1 MEIALWIDTPALG
14 DTIAAIPTLRKLSEA
29 YNNEPITVFTTKPFL
44 FEGHPLVK
52 QAFKS
57 DADKSD
63 YIIHRTFSPLV
74 GKQYDQHGTK
84 IEFRYSNM
92 DFRQFHAVSLGFTLK
107 ESEMEMD
114 LYIERPRELPV
125 KDYVIIHPTHTWPTR
140 TWEQEKWQEL
150 IDGLNERG
158 IPVVAVGRDSKE
170 VGFFNIQK
178 PVMPINIK
186 LGVNLLND
194 DDNDPAELRWMM
206 NHRARAVVTMDSGML
221 HIAGTTDVNIVQ
233 LGSSIDNKLRA
244 PYRGPDTTQDYK
256 YYYVNGGCHVFCSS
270 NMKSNVQV
278 HGSINGVPPQVK
290 CLEDRPTF
298 ECHPSVD
305 QVLQSILEI
314 KYKIDSDFMVEKA
327 YITHCNEAYLPIVQ
341 KMVETVRE
349 FSKLPIIVYVL
360 NSDTKI
366 VGTDVITHRLDV
378 DIREGD
384 IWIESDDDNKY
395 VERQSP
401 AVYDVIT
408 KKVNATIHALENY
421 ANTVVYLD
429 GDSIATPKIDELF
442 DYNRTDLKHPL
453 FTHGLQ
459 DYMIM
464 NGKGNPFV
472 AGPNG
477 EEQWDK
483 DVSLTLEQPLCDLL
497 KVDNSYRFE
506 TLGYVQTGYFVANG
520 NSLEFLKEW
529 LSLCDLPLIKNNAV
543 LYAPYHEETIVNVL
557 MWKYKY
563 NERLPLCYINVNDPD
578 IIDEV
583 YTELEYNGRHRQYR
597 HGWLVTPGHL
607 DHIKVLHGEKRPE
620 VVDELVNRIKKYL
633 KPNDKKKLVFFAP
646 HLSTGGMP
654 EFLLK
659 RIEALN
665 DSDEFEVHVI
675 EYCLYAT
682 TYVVQRDKIKSIL
695 GDRFHEIAHLGDL
708 KQDLREARLIEL
720 LETINP
726 DIIHIEETPES
737 FDTFNQLSF
746 ETQQSIYSADRSWRI
761 AETCHNIWFQPN
773 ENKRIFPD
781 AFALVSP
788 EHAINTF
795 ATTPSIKKEIH
806 FPIIEHRVSELRRKK
821 CLENFGFDPEAHQY
835 HLVNIGLWTPGKNQG
850 EAIQWARALDAQ
862 DPGKFQFHFVGNQAS
877 NFESYWGPLMKNL
890 PANCHIHGERGDV
903 DTFYQF
909 ADAIVFNSTWEC
921 NPLTVRQ
928 SLGYPIPVIARN
940 LPQYHDIYKDQ
951 IVEITPDLSEN
962 IERIINALQGDRP
975 LPVDEGVD
983 YFKDQHIS
991 LYNKM
996 LMTPV
1001 RRELNKDQKSFS
1013 LEWINGP
1020 KVISNVDRDLRVDF
1034 ILDDAVV
1041 YSNTLKGKGHW
1052 CKPSIEY
1059 WADWVVKIDGVD
1071 IKLDH
1076 SAPTIIQFD
1085 SSSLGDSLSWVEP
1098 CVEFKKKWG
1107 IEKLFI
1113 ATHKNWLFDK
1123 AHYAKMGIE
1132 FIAPGEWPEGAEQRW
1147 HTGVYMEDIPGKVWF
1162 PEKNKRDWRK
1172 IYLGDIAS
1180 DCLGIDQVMRAPKLV
1195 YTGKTKQNRPYICI
1209 ATASTA
1215 QAKYWNNPT
1224 GWQSL
1229 IDSYKKKGYDVY
1241 HVSKEKHD
1249 LKGLKKAPEDLA
1261 DVYRLL
1267 QGAEMFYGISSGLS
1281 WFAWATDVPVVLIS
1295 GFTPEICEFDDDKT
1309 LRIINKQVCNSCWL
1323 DEHFDRGDWNWCP
1336 RHKGTERMFEC
1347 TKEITAKSVIEQ
1359 VENWKINK

>member
-150 IDGLNERG
+150 IDRLNERG

-256 YYYVNGGCHVFCSS
+256 YYYVNGGCSVFCSS

-305 QVLQSILEI
+305 QVFEATI
-314 KYKIDSDFMVEKA
+314 KLYDMQPIPENIERA
-327 YITHCNEAYLPIVQ
+327 YITHTTENYEQVTINLVNSILAFSKYPIV
-341 KMVETVRE
+341 VYTIDYTASETLQSIATCIRLDLGLPELTDSDFHDKTDDGIMYVNRE
-349 FSKLPIIVYVL
+349 
-360 NSDTKI
+360 
-366 VGTDVITHRLDV
+366 THRTYKTLSAKIDCMLDAC
-378 DIREGD
+378 
-384 IWIESDDDNKY
+384 NF
-395 VERQSP
+395 
-401 AVYDVIT
+401 T
-408 KKVNATIHALENY
+408 KEW
-421 ANTVVYLD
+421 VYLD
-429 GDSIATPKIDELF
+429 SDCIANYNVDDLF
-442 DYNRTDLKHPL
+442 DWCGDATIFPL
-453 FTHGLQ
+453 ATLGPQ
-459 DYMIM
+459 DYVLLVK
-464 NGKGNPFV
+464 NGELIGNPFIDET
-472 AGPNG
+472 GNELTKDNKKCLEWPLMDYFG
-477 EEQWDK
+477 M
-483 DVSLTLEQPLCDLL
+483 DVSLRSNQYRTTNILVGSNNNKEFLNTWRQHKETLPT
-497 KVDNSYRFE
+497 KVDAAKFMP
-506 TLGYVQTGYFVANG
+506 F
-520 NSLEFLKEW
+520 
-529 LSLCDLPLIKNNAV
+529 
-543 LYAPYHEETIVNVL
+543 HEETIYNVLVWGIENKGLEMVYVNVEGPETVNHFFNTNTDSD
-557 MWKYKY
+557 KIISRFYK
-563 NERLPLCYINVNDPD
+563 LPKDK
-578 IIDEV
+578 EK
-583 YTELEYNGRHRQYR
+583 
-597 HGWLVTPGHL
+597 
-607 DHIKVLHGEKRPE
+607 IKVFHGEKR
-620 VVDELVNRIKKYL
+620 ELEANLIINRIKKYL
-633 KPNDKKKLVFFAP
+633 KSNDKKKLVFLAP

-654 EFLLK
+654 EFLFK

-665 DSDEFEVHVI
+665 DLDEFEVHVI

-737 FDTFNQLSF
+737 FDSFNQLSF

-795 ATTPSIKKEIH
+795 ATTPSIKKEIY

-850 EAIQWARALDAQ
+850 EAIQWARALEAQ
-862 DPGKFQFHFVGNQAS
+862 DAGKFQFHFVGNQAS
-877 NFESYWGPLMKNL
+877 NFESYWGPLMENL
-890 PANCHIHGERGDV
+890 PANCHIWGERSDV

-940 LPQYHDIYKDQ
+940 LPQYRDIYKDQ
-951 IVEITPDLSEN
+951 IIEITPDFSEN
-962 IERIINALQGDRP
+962 IERIINALQSDRP
-975 LPVDEGVD
+975 LPVNEGVD
-983 YFKDQHIS
+983 YFKQQHIE
-991 LYNKM
+991 LYNTM
-996 LMTPV
+996 LMTPI
-1001 RRELNKDQKSFS
+1001 RRELNKQKSDWTI
-1013 LEWINGP
+1013 EWINGP
-1020 KVISNVDRDLRVDF
+1020 KVTSNVGRDLQVDF
-1034 ILDDAVV
+1034 ILDDVVV

-1059 WADWVVKIDGVD
+1059 WADWVVKIDGED
-1071 IKLDH
+1071 ISLDH

-1123 AHYAKMGIE
+1123 VHYAEMGIE

-1180 DCLGIDQVMRAPKLV
+1180 DCLGIGQVMRAPKLV
-1195 YTGKTKQNRPYICI
+1195 YTGKWEQTQPYICI

-1249 LKGLKKAPEDLA
+1249 LKGLKKAPGDLA

-1347 TKEITAKSVIEQ
+1347 TKEITAESVIEQ
-1359 VENWKINK
+1359 VENWKLNK